1 LPSGATTISDSAADI
16 FARIAPTR
24 TMFRRGR
31 TVFEISEHEDGNLM
45 LAEIKASHFRSRV
58 EKRGALMAWR
68 EENGKP
74 VLKRRKMSD
83 DDARAILAAQEV
95 DQLPNISR
103 IVNAPVLVE
112 SGKNVTVLSRGWHDH
127 AGGTFVLCGDT
138 PADVPI
144 ADAIRALLDLLVE
157 FDFLADGDK
166 SRAVASLLTPALKL
180 GRWITG
186 HHPADVAEA
195 DQSQSGKTYRQK
207 LVMALS
213 NERAYL
219 WPAGSAA
226 LVRLMNRM
234 PRRS

>member
-1 LPSGATTISDSAADI
+1 
-16 FARIAPTR
+16 
-24 TMFRRGR
+24 M
-31 TVFEISEHEDGNLM
+31 
-45 LAEIKASHFRSRV
+45 
-58 EKRGALMAWR
+58 
-68 EENGKP
+68 
-74 VLKRRKMSD
+74 
-83 DDARAILAAQEV
+83 
-95 DQLPNISR
+95 
-103 IVNAPVLVE
+103 
-112 SGKNVTVLSRGWHDH
+112 
-127 AGGTFVLCGDT
+127 
-138 PADVPI
+138 
-144 ADAIRALLDLLVE
+144 RALLDLLVE

-234 PRRS
+234 PRRSWVAARLSW